1 VLTMSARE
9 KSAVPAQQHGP
20 PSPPRRSLVVYAILR
35 TAGSLRRFY
44 ADIFEQHGITLSA
57 AGLLVEFRRK
67 RAPIPEILPTQH
79 EAN

>member
-1 VLTMSARE
+1 MLTMSARE

-20 PSPPRRSLVVYAILR
+20 PSPPRRRLVVYAILR
-35 TAGSLRRFY
+35 AAGSLRRLS
-44 ADIFEQHGITLSA
+44 ADIFEQHGITLSS

>member
-20 PSPPRRSLVVYAILR
+20 PSPPRRLVVYAILR
-35 TAGSLRRFY
+35 AAGSLRRLS
-44 ADIFEQHGITLSA
+44 ADIFEQYGITLSA
-57 AGLLVEFRRK
+57 AGLLVELRRK
-67 RAPIPEILPTQH
+67 RATIPEILPTQH